1 MSEKD
6 VIVNVT
12 GVSGSIFANL
22 EDSKTDVDK
31 GTIGEDQERTS
42 SEKTPDS
49 N

>member
-1 MSEKD
+1 MDEKD

-12 GVSGSIFANL
+12 GVSGSIMANL
-22 EDSKTDVDK
+22 EDSKADVDK
-31 GTIGEDQERTS
+31 RTSREDQERTS